1 MRATERTMAG
11 LLLAAAAAGW
21 LPAIDPAGWAFGQAG
36 GSVARSDVLR
46 PMDVFDLEWVS
57 EPRISPD
64 GRRVV
69 YVRNGFDIMTD
80 RRTADLWMIG
90 TDGSDHRALTSLPG
104 TERSPRWSPDGS
116 RILYLSDGEGENGT
130 TRLWIRW
137 VGTDDRAPIATLSH
151 APSEL
156 EWSPDG
162 KWIAFSMFVPEAT
175 TALVPPS
182 DQPAGADWGP
192 PFVEIDQL
200 EYRADGDGYLEQGYT
215 QIFVLPAE
223 GGTPRQLTAEPYPHD
238 GGLSW
243 TPDGS
248 TVVVSARRREDWRY
262 EPRDTEIYEV
272 SVADG
277 SVRQLSD
284 RRGPDADPAV
294 SPDGSM
300 IAYVGSDE
308 RYQGY
313 QVTELFVMDRG
324 GGHARSLTSAL
335 DRDAE
340 NPAWSADGTGLYFQ
354 YDDEGNTKLAFVT
367 LNGDVRV
374 LAQDVGGLSLGR
386 PYAGGAY
393 SVASDGRFA
402 FTVSTPAHPADL
414 AVGGP
419 GPGMPRRLT
428 ALNDDLLR
436 HRRLAEVEE
445 MWLESSYDGRPI
457 QAWIAKPPGFD
468 PTRKYPL
475 ILEIH
480 GGPFANYGDRFSA
493 EVQLYAAAGYMVLYV
508 NPRGSTSYGAEFGN
522 LIHHAYPSQD
532 YDDLMSAVD
541 AVLERGY
548 VDEQNLFVT
557 GGSGGGVLTAWIVG
571 KTDRFRAAVSAKP
584 VINWYSFVLTADRTS
599 FFSRWWFPGFPW
611 EQPEQYLA
619 RSPLSLVG
627 NVTTPTMLMTGEED
641 YRTPISESEQFYA
654 ALKLRGVPAMLVR
667 IPDASHGI
675 ADKPSNLMAK
685 VDYILAWFDR
695 YRTGEPRST
704 AGPPTP

>member
-1 MRATERTMAG
+1 MRATEKTVAG
-11 LLLAAAAAGW
+11 LLLAGATAGW
-21 LPAIDPAGWAFGQAG
+21 LPATDPSGWAFGQAG
-36 GSVARSDVLR
+36 GSVAPSDVLR

-80 RRTADLWMIG
+80 RRTADLWIIG

-130 TRLWIRW
+130 TRLWVRW

-162 KWIAFSMFVPEAT
+162 EWIAFSMFVPEPT
-175 TALVPPS
+175 TPLVPSP
-182 DQPAGADWGP
+182 DKPAGADWGP

-277 SVRQLSD
+277 SVGQLSD

-313 QVTELFVMDRG
+313 QVTELFVMDRNG
-324 GGHARSLTSAL
+324 GRAHSLTSAL

-340 NPAWSADGTGLYFQ
+340 DPAWSADGTGLYFQ

-393 SVASDGRFA
+393 SVANDGRFA

-436 HRRLAEVEE
+436 HRQLAEVEE
-445 MWLESSYDGRPI
+445 MWLDSSYDGRPI

-493 EVQLYAAAGYMVLYV
+493 EVQLHAAAGYVVLYV

-611 EQPEQYLA
+611 EQPEHYLA

-675 ADKPSNLMAK
+675 ADRPSNLMAK